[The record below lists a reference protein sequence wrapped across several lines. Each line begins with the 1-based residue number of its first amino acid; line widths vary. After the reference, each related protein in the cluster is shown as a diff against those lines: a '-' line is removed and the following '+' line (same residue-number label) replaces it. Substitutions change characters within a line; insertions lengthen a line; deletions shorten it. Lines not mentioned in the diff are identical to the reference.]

1 MAQRS
6 VAEMQRS
13 FSFSENKEEKPMM
26 KRRLMR
32 KMAAAALAGVM
43 AVTMMTGCGSS
54 GSGSGDAKASSG
66 DELNIIVWEGTWSE
80 DMFKDYTK
88 ETGTK
93 VNISYI
99 SNTDELLT
107 KLINGSVTYDL
118 IDLEGAYVQTFIKN
132 DLLTDIDDDKIPNQS
147 NIIDEYTKE
156 GAVGDEDFK
165 YTVLDMAPN
174 YTTIV
179 YNKKTCPVEIKSLK
193 DLTNPKLKG
202 RVALVD
208 STISLYGA
216 ALQCLGYKA
225 DSTDE
230 SQIKE
235 ANDLLMQIKE
245 NTKAFVGETAVPQLE
260 DGEVDAA
267 LCWDYPTLCGDS
279 EDNWDK
285 FGYVNLEGGCERFEQ
300 YWAIPKASGNKEKA
314 EDLINFILKP
324 EEYAKCLNEYAVPPM
339 EKQELIEKY
348 LPDNYY
354 DSPAIK
360 DMSKDLYDDSWDVAV
375 NEDQISIMDDYYT
388 QLKGE

>member
-1 MAQRS
+1 
-6 VAEMQRS
+6 
-13 FSFSENKEEKPMM
+13 M
-26 KRRLMR
+26 KKRIKKLLAVM
-32 KMAAAALAGVM
+32 LAGVM
-43 AVTMMTGCGSS
+43 TVSIMTGCGSS
-54 GSGSGDAKASSG
+54 SASGDSASGSASS
-66 DELNIIVWEGTWSE
+66 DELNIIIWDGTWSE
-80 DMFKDYTK
+80 DMFKDFTK
-88 ETGTK
+88 ETGIK

-107 KLINGSVTYDL
+107 KLVNGSVTYDVM
-118 IDLEGAYVQTFIKN
+118 DLEGAYVNTFIKN
-132 DLLTDIDDDKIPNQS
+132 GLLTEIDDDKVPNQS
-147 NIIDEYTKE
+147 NIIDEYTSE
-156 GAVGDEDFK
+156 GPIGDEDLK
-165 YTVLDMAPN
+165 YTVPDMAPN
-174 YTTIV
+174 YTTVV

-230 SQIKE
+230 NEIKK
-235 ANDLLMQIKE
+235 ANDLLMKIKE

-285 FGYVNLEGGCERFEQ
+285 FGYVSLDGGVERWAQ
-300 YWAIPKASGNKEKA
+300 YWAISSASKNKENA
-314 EDLINFILKP
+314 EKLINFVLKP
-324 EEYAKCLNEYAVPPM
+324 EEYSKSLNEYAVPPLL
-339 EKQELIEKY
+339 KPDLIKKY
-348 LPDNYY
+348 LPVNYF
-354 DSPAIK
+354 DSPAMTK
-360 DMSKDLYDDSWDVAV
+360 MTDDLFDNSWEASVS
-375 NEDQISIMDDYYT
+375 EEQIDIMDTYYT

>member
-1 MAQRS
+1 
-6 VAEMQRS
+6 
-13 FSFSENKEEKPMM
+13 M
-26 KRRLMR
+26 KRKLR
-32 KMAAAALAGVM
+32 KITSAVLAGIM
-43 AVTMMTGCGSS
+43 AVSMMTACG
-54 GSGSGDAKASSG
+54 GSEGSASGDSS
-66 DELNIIVWEGTWSE
+66 DADSLNIIVWEGTWSE
-80 DMFKDYTK
+80 DMFKDFTK
-88 ETGTK
+88 KTGTK
-93 VNISYI
+93 INVNYI

-107 KLINGSVTYDL
+107 KLINGSVTYDVM
-118 IDLEGAYVQTFIKN
+118 DLEGAYVQTFIKN
-132 DLLTDIDDDKIPNQS
+132 KLLAEIDDDKVPNQK
-147 NIIDEYTKE
+147 NLIDEYTKQ

-174 YTTIV
+174 YTSIV
-179 YNKKTCPVEIKSLK
+179 YNKKTCPIEIKSLK
-193 DLTNPKLKG
+193 DLADPKLKG

-225 DSTDE
+225 DSTNE
-230 SQIKE
+230 NEIKE
-235 ANDLLMQIKE
+235 ANDLLMKIKE

-279 EDNWDK
+279 EENWDK
-285 FGYVNLEGGCERFEQ
+285 FGYVNLQGGCERFEQ
-300 YWAIPKASGNKEKA
+300 YWAISSSSKKKDKA
-314 EDLINFILKP
+314 EELINFMLEP
-324 EEYAKCLNEYAVPPM
+324 EEYAKNLVEYAVPPT

-354 DSPAIK
+354 DSPAISK
-360 DMSKDLYDDSWDVAV
+360 MSDDLFADSWDVAV